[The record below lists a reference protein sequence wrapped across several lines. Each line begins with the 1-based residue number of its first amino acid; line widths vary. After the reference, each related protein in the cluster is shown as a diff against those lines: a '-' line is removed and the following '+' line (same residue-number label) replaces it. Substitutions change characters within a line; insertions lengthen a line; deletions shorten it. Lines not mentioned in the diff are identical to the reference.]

1 MKMDSTTLSIIACV
15 IAIGVVIGMI
25 VMYKKRLIDK
35 ELIEGAA
42 SLLQEIEIPTES
54 VFGMILEYAKT
65 AVLTVEQLV
74 KTGVINKDD
83 ESRKKAAMGIVETAA
98 KVDGLEYTKDEEE
111 VASACI
117 EAEVAKLPRNNAE

>member
-15 IAIGVVIGMI
+15 IAIGVGIGMF

-35 ELIEGAA
+35 EMIEGVAA
-42 SLLQEIEIPTES
+42 LLRDIEIPVGS
-54 VFGMILEYAKT
+54 VFSMILEYAKT

-74 KTGVINKDD
+74 KTGIINKDD
-83 ESRKKAAMGIVETAA
+83 ESRKKAAMDIVEAAA
-98 KVDGLEYTKDEEE
+98 KADGIEYTKAEEE

>member
-15 IAIGVVIGMI
+15 IAIGVGIGMF

-35 ELIEGAA
+35 EMIEGVAA
-42 SLLQEIEIPTES
+42 LLRDIEIPVGS
-54 VFGMILEYAKT
+54 VFSMILEYAKT

-83 ESRKKAAMGIVETAA
+83 ESRKKAAMDIVEAAA
-98 KVDGLEYTKDEEE
+98 KADGIEYTKAEEE

-117 EAEVAKLPRNNAE
+117 EAEVAKLPRNSAE

>member
-1 MKMDSTTLSIIACV
+1 MDSTTLSIIACV
-15 IAIGVVIGMI
+15 IAIGVGIGMF

-35 ELIEGAA
+35 EMIEGVAA
-42 SLLQEIEIPTES
+42 LLRDIEIPVGS
-54 VFGMILEYAKT
+54 VFSMILEYAKT

-83 ESRKKAAMGIVETAA
+83 ESRKKAAMDIVEAAA
-98 KVDGLEYTKDEEE
+98 KADGIEYTKAEEE

>member
-15 IAIGVVIGMI
+15 IAIGVGIGMF

-35 ELIEGAA
+35 EMIEGVAA
-42 SLLQEIEIPTES
+42 LLRDIEIPVGS
-54 VFGMILEYAKT
+54 VFSMILEYAKT

-83 ESRKKAAMGIVETAA
+83 ESRKKAAMDIVEAAA
-98 KVDGLEYTKDEEE
+98 KADGIEYTKAEEE